1 MPSEIVHTIGCT
13 IYLVFALLFLWM
25 GRVPR
30 TNAGPGWW
38 AGAMLFALASRLAYF
53 LLLSRTDLALAVFV
67 YASLV
72 AVEKALLAIGLV
84 EFLGLK
90 LRHRWLWAA
99 LAAAELWVLLAWLSD
114 VHPVARSLG
123 LALFNAGFLSFIAW
137 TAYQRRN
144 DVPNHL
150 MLLTAV
156 VSAALVLHWMSAF
169 VIFQAVPG
177 WRVTGFLLGTLL
189 VLVQYMSLLAAVLMD
204 FQRRLVQAE
213 ANALDMAFQDPLTGL
228 NNQRYM
234 NTLFEKALVLAN
246 RPHQSAAVIFIDLD
260 NFKPI
265 NDLAGHHV
273 GDEVLRTVAGRL
285 KKNTRSTDICAR
297 IGGDEFVVICTQ
309 LDRAEQAGDIASKLL
324 TELIQPITVEE
335 RHFALGASIGISLYP
350 AHGDTLAQLLEYAD
364 SAMYQIKRSG
374 KNGYQIHAP
383 GAAGGAAAA
392 AAA

>member
-13 IYLVFALLFLWM
+13 IYFVFAILFLWM
-25 GRVPR
+25 GRLPR
-30 TNAGPGWW
+30 ANPGPGWW
-38 AGAMLFALASRLAYF
+38 AGAMLFAMASRLAYF
-53 LLLSRTDLALAVFV
+53 FLLSHADMALAVFV
-67 YASLV
+67 YAALV
-72 AVEKALLAIGLV
+72 VMEKALLAIGLT

-90 LRHRWLWAA
+90 WRHRGFWAA
-99 LAAAELWVLLAWLSD
+99 LAAAELWVLFAWLAD
-114 VHPVARSLG
+114 IDPLARSAG
-123 LALFNAGFLSFIAW
+123 LAVFNAGFLTCVAWIALRHGS
-137 TAYQRRN
+137 Q
-144 DVPNHL
+144 VPNHL

-189 VLVQYMSLLAAVLMD
+189 VLVQYLSLLAAVLMD

-285 KKNTRSTDICAR
+285 KNSTRSTDICAR

-350 AHGDTLAQLLEYAD
+350 AHGDTLAKLLEYAD

-374 KNGYQIHAP
+374 KNGYQIHAA
-383 GAAGGAAAA
+383 GAVGAAAA
-392 AAA
+392 AAAA

>member
-13 IYLVFALLFLWM
+13 IYLVFAILFLWM
-25 GRVPR
+25 RRVPR

-38 AGAMLFALASRLAYF
+38 AGAMLFALAARLAYL
-53 LLLSRTDLALAVFV
+53 LLLSRADMAVAVFV
-67 YASLV
+67 YAALV
-72 AVEKALLAIGLV
+72 LVEKALLAIGLV

-90 LRHRWLWAA
+90 VRHRWFWGA
-99 LAAAELWVLLAWLSD
+99 LLVAELWVLLAWLSD
-114 VHPVARSLG
+114 IEPVARSLG
-123 LALFNAGFLSFIAW
+123 LALFNAGFLGHVAW
-137 TAYQRRN
+137 TAYRRRN
-144 DVPNHL
+144 DVPHRL
-150 MLLTAV
+150 MLVTAV
-156 VSAALVLHWMSAF
+156 VSAALVAHWMSAF
-169 VIFQAVPG
+169 IIFQVAPA

-189 VLVQYMSLLAAVLMD
+189 VLAQYLSLLAAVLAD

-265 NDLAGHHV
+265 NDVAGHHV
-273 GDEVLRTVAGRL
+273 GDEVLRAVAGRL
-285 KKNTRSTDICAR
+285 KKSTRSTDICAR

-309 LDRAEQAGDIASKLL
+309 LERAEQAGDIASKLL
-324 TELIQPITVEE
+324 TELVKPITVEQ
-335 RHFALGASIGISLYP
+335 RDFALGASMGISLYP
-350 AHGDTLAQLLEYAD
+350 AHGDTLAKLLEYAD

-374 KNGYQIHAP
+374 KNGYQIHA
-383 GAAGGAAAA
+383 AA
-392 AAA
+392 